1 MDLDMYYYDI
11 ITRLFA
17 LVTLSLI
24 FSGFYLKYISQPDNN
39 SFFKQE
45 KVVYSIQAGFWILFL
60 SNTLATILPN
70 NVIGFFAFEL
80 LILSITLISF
90 TFLLWKFFNKKAFD
104 FGIFFCSLPLILL
117 FILALGMD

>member
-17 LVTLSLI
+17 LVTLCLI
-24 FSGFYLKYISQPDNN
+24 FSGFYLKYISKQDNN

-80 LILSITLISF
+80 LILSIISISF
-90 TFLLWKFFNKKAFD
+90 TFLLWKIFNKKAFD